1 MIRGLYTSA
10 MGMILQ
16 EKRQSN
22 ISNNL
27 SNIETNAFKK
37 QEIIARAFDR
47 VEVLNRDNG
56 SRRLTPIGGMH
67 LGVQVD
73 DLYGDFQQGQLKETN
88 ETLDF
93 AIEGTGF
100 FTIQLPDGNIA
111 YTRDGSFKVDGN
123 GYLATKQGYLVMARN
138 PISGG
143 LESIPL
149 DRDQVQV
156 DDMGRMT
163 LTNGQV
169 YLLNIVD
176 FPDHQQLRRL
186 GENLYVLDG
195 GQPMVAVDYKI
206 MQGFLERSNVNPL
219 EEMVKMIEVTRSFES
234 NQKAVQSMD
243 ETLGK
248 AANEVGK
255 VG

>member
-1 MIRGLYTSA
+1 
-10 MGMILQ
+10 MILQ

-186 GENLYVLDG
+186 GENLYVLD
-195 GQPMVAVDYKI
+195 
-206 MQGFLERSNVNPL
+206 EVNRWL
-219 EEMVKMIEVTRSFES
+219 QLTIRLCRDFGES
-234 NQKAVQSMD
+234 MS
-243 ETLGK
+243 TLRK
-248 AANEVGK
+248 W
-255 VG
+255 